1 MRTLFLGLLLAL
13 LVGGCTGG
21 DSPELKTP
29 TPGPT
34 PTRGDPT
41 DVDRSY
47 ARAVC
52 AAFNTYI
59 GALNRETQR
68 DPQLFSD
75 QAKLLRLAAPIL
87 ETFGKDLDKAKPPR
101 DVSNFHTA
109 LVERVKAIAKK
120 AKAGQLVSSQELAS
134 FTEGAPLPPVTV
146 RGRLAD
152 ASRND
157 PQCAQSGGMDALF
170 GAPETQ

>member
-1 MRTLFLGLLLAL
+1 MRNVLLAFLLAL
-13 LVGGCTGG
+13 LMGGCTGG
-21 DSPELKTP
+21 DGLDLQTP

-41 DVDRSY
+41 EVDRAY
-47 ARAVC
+47 ARTVC
-52 AAFNTYI
+52 AAFNTYV

-75 QAKLLRLAAPIL
+75 QAKLLRVAAPIL
-87 ETFGKDLDKAKPPR
+87 DTFGKDLDKAKPPK

-120 AKAGQLVSSQELAS
+120 AKSGQLVSSQELAS

-152 ASRND
+152 ASRNE
-157 PQCAQSGGMDALF
+157 PQCAESGGMDALF